1 MFNFAVL
8 VNTVAVLAGS
18 VLGLLT
24 GKGISERFRR
34 VLFQAIGLLTIG
46 LGVEMFLDAQNALI
60 VLGSLALGG
69 LLGEALRIE
78 DRLASLADRVGPGQ
92 GADFARGFVMAS
104 TLFLTGPMTVIGS
117 IQAGL
122 ENNGQLLLIKSLM
135 DGIAGMMLA
144 ATYGVGVLLSAVAVW
159 IVQGLLVTFAS
170 SLSFLQDV
178 QYLGDFTAVG
188 GLMVIGIGVRMLE
201 LRDIKVGNYL
211 PALVVSPLLSF
222 LIG

>member
-8 VNTVAVLAGS
+8 VNTAAVLVGS
-18 VLGLLT
+18 VLGLIT
-24 GKGISERFRR
+24 GKGIPERFKQ

-46 LGVEMFLDAQNALI
+46 LGAEMFLDANSALV

-69 LLGEALRIE
+69 LLGEALGIE
-78 DRLASLADRVGPGQ
+78 EWLAKLADTVGPGQ
-92 GADFARGFVMAS
+92 GADFARGFVMAA
-104 TLFLTGPMTVIGS
+104 TLFLTGPMTIIGS

-122 ENNGQLLLIKSLM
+122 EDTGQLLLIKSLM
-135 DGIAGMMLA
+135 DGISAMMLA
-144 ATYGVGVLLSAVAVW
+144 ATYGAGVLLSAVAVFL
-159 IVQGLLVTFAS
+159 VQGLLVTFAS
-170 SLSFLQDV
+170 SLSFLQGV